1 MDMMNGTG
9 MMDGWTGFG
18 WLGSLVFLVLVVAL
32 VVWLVRLMFPQ
43 NSTGSVEQIDALEV
57 AKRRYAE
64 GEIDKKQYESLK
76 RDLS

>member
-1 MDMMNGTG
+1 MNMMNGTG
-9 MMDGWTGFG
+9 MMDGWMGFG

-43 NSTGSVEQIDALEV
+43 SHGGSVEQIDALEV

>member
-1 MDMMNGTG
+1 MDMMNGTS
-9 MMDGWTGFG
+9 MMDGLMGFG

-43 NSTGSVEQIDALEV
+43 SHGGSVEQKDALEV

-64 GEIDKKQYESLK
+64 GEIDKEQYESLK